1 MGHGMQWL
9 ALLASLLALGGTA
22 RADGLSFD
30 GDVPLFPH
38 VGLALEAS
46 QKRQLA
52 ADARKGVRYPELRLT
67 RAQQEALKKET
78 GATVPWVFAVDRKTV
93 GGECTCG
100 SYNLAVVIGDQLA
113 VYKSGLGDY
122 LSPGDLKATDAK
134 VGGGAPPKT
143 GEPTPPERNWTWLN
157 PGQARDARLD
167 ALLAKLPGGRFERNL
182 KLAEP
187 WRAATVRLPA
197 LPRIGGETGQDAVGL
212 FSDAAR
218 VSARA
223 MKGDRITWPDAAA
236 SLEEKTGQVTWV
248 VPGITLVGIA
258 TPVRAWVLL
267 QYRSGKLAAI
277 LAVPEVEVPVGWVD
291 ESLGAR

>member
-1 MGHGMQWL
+1 MRRWIRWF
-9 ALLASLLALGGTA
+9 LLAAPLSLVSGAA

-38 VGLALEAS
+38 VDLQLSAD
-46 QKRQLA
+46 QKQQLA
-52 ADARKGVRYPELRLT
+52 ANGRKGVRYPELRLT
-67 RAQQEALKKET
+67 RAQQDALKKET

-113 VYKSGLGDY
+113 VYKSGLGDF
-122 LSPGDLKATDAK
+122 LSPSDLEALDAK
-134 VGGGAPPKT
+134 MRGSASPSVS
-143 GEPTPPERNWTWLN
+143 EPTSSERKWTWLN
-157 PGQARDARLD
+157 PGQPRDARLA
-167 ALLAKLPGGRFERNL
+167 ALLVKLPGGRFERSL
-182 KLAEP
+182 RLPAP

-197 LPRIGGETGQDAVGL
+197 LPRIGGETGQDVVGL
-212 FSDAAR
+212 FSDASR

-236 SLEEKTGQVTWV
+236 SLEEKNGEVTWLI
-248 VPGITLVGIA
+248 PGITLVGFA
-258 TPVRAWVLL
+258 TPVRAWVLF
-267 QYRSGKLAAI
+267 QYRSGRLAAL

-291 ESLGAR
+291 